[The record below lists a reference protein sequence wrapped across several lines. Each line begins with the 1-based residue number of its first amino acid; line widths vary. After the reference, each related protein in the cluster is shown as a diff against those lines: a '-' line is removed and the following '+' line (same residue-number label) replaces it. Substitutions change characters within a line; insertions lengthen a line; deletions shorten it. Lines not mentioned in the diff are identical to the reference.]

1 MKFDI
6 GKLAGP
12 VDGNKEMKLAF
23 CGSHFGNIDME
34 VANRIGLELLLWS
47 LVAFNIWQPFNTMAL
62 KAAMQ

>member
-1 MKFDI
+1 MKLDI

-12 VDGNKEMKLAF
+12 VDGNEEVELAF

-34 VANRIGLELLLWS
+34 VANRVGLELLLWS
-47 LVAFNIWQPFNTMAL
+47 LVALNLRQPFDAVAL